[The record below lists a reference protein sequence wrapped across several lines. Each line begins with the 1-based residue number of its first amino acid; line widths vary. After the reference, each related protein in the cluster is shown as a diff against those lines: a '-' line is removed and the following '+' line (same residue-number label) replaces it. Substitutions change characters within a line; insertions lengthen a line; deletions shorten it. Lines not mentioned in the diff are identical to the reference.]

1 MFEKPKSEVG
11 FYFYLFT
18 SDIKNL
24 IIVDDAL
31 FDFFGYVFCEAF
43 DYALTSVEF
52 DVKLIEV
59 AWYFMNGN
67 VGFLVFLDVA

>member
-18 SDIKNL
+18 SDIKYL
-24 IIVDDAL
+24 IIVDDTL
-31 FDFFGYVFCEAF
+31 FDFFGYVFCETF

-52 DVKLIEV
+52 YVKLIEV